1 VKYELKIH
9 IGIYKCI
16 YVDEKK
22 VQPTAWKQ
30 ITVTHLK
37 LLNTEKT
44 DNADGIQAL
53 NRFKLNNTVFLTL

>member
-1 VKYELKIH
+1 MVDNVLILVKYELKIH

-44 DNADGIQAL
+44 DICWW
-53 NRFKLNNTVFLTL
+53 NTGTEQI

>member
-22 VQPTAWKQ
+22 VQPTAWEQ

-44 DNADGIQAL
+44 DICWW
-53 NRFKLNNTVFLTL
+53 NTGTEQI